1 MSKAKIAI
9 IGLSVALV
17 ISNCWWAYVVYD
29 QMITRMYQDDS
40 FKTSQRA
47 LKQCLRLLPIVAK
60 PNITRDEVV
69 AAAQEKNGSEPF
81 EKEGYLWVDELGLK
95 FDEKGHLTQV
105 VPGTTFAEDE

>member
-1 MSKAKIAI
+1 
-9 IGLSVALV
+9 
-17 ISNCWWAYVVYD
+17 
-29 QMITRMYQDDS
+29 MITRMYQDDS